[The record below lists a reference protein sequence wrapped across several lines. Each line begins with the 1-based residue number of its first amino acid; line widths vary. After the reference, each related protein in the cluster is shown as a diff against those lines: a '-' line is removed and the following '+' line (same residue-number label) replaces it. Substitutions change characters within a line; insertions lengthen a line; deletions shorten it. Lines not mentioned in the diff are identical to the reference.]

1 MHCIARTFITSPTSM
16 ACGDTTGGLVEGCHE
31 GMGLVIFE
39 APKGRSQATHGDG
52 FEGHLGD
59 PGVLG
64 DRTTGREGRCHGLI
78 DVWKHPETMDFSCFV
93 FTEPEQKM
101 F

>member
-1 MHCIARTFITSPTSM
+1 MIYDSICIVLHAHSSLPRHPWLAATL
-16 ACGDTTGGLVEGCHE
+16 GGLVEGCHE

-64 DRTTGREGRCHGLI
+64 DRTTGPRPVPWI
-78 DVWKHPETMDFSCFV
+78 D
-93 FTEPEQKM
+93 
-101 F
+101 